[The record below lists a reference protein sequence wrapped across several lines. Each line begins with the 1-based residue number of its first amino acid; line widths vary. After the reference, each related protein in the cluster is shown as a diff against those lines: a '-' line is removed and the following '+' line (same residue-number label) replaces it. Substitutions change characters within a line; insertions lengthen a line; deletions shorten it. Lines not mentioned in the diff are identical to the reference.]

1 MDSQLSELVS
11 RRQSADTLQ
20 HVYRLRHEL
29 QQKLEHIILLDVEVA
44 SKHNAEQLLWKSVYY
59 QVIEMFR
66 RQLSE
71 DKEGEG
77 PKTELSKILDE
88 GTTFFDKLL
97 EKLQQKYGFDVE
109 DYMESSLAS
118 QENQSRHVKLAILS
132 IQRLMINLGDIAR
145 YREQMNTAG
154 RLTMGGLEVGTPKL
168 KCWLPRMDVHT
179 TSWQFLASTQG
190 GS

>member
-1 MDSQLSELVS
+1 MYMHFLACLW
-11 RRQSADTLQ
+11 LCF
-20 HVYRLRHEL
+20 RHEL

-88 GTTFFDKLL
+88 
-97 EKLQQKYGFDVE
+97 VCV
-109 DYMESSLAS
+109 S
-118 QENQSRHVKLAILS
+118 QA
-132 IQRLMINLGDIAR
+132 
-145 YREQMNTAG
+145 
-154 RLTMGGLEVGTPKL
+154 
-168 KCWLPRMDVHT
+168 
-179 TSWQFLASTQG
+179 
-190 GS
+190 